1 MESNH
6 YHQHGSK
13 KSVTM
18 VHNKYNSPLGLYS
31 TEKVAETLQ
40 RHTRLLGNGAVGW
53 VRIVISIIATINF
66 VKFEYTVLT
75 RIICPPLFL
84 YIGVNP
90 FSPLVETCKY
100 ACCAIIF
107 IKSMNDRSNSRFA
120 ASIDLIVTYNQGWE
134 QILKGGNSRGHLSK
148 GAIVAVPL
156 SIGDHFI
163 LHQVFFIFC

>member
-6 YHQHGSK
+6 YHQPGSK

-100 ACCAIIF
+100 ACCAI
-107 IKSMNDRSNSRFA
+107 KSMNDRSNSRFA
-120 ASIDLIVTYNQGWE
+120 ASIDLIVTYNQGWKP
-134 QILKGGNSRGHLSK
+134 ILKKNYFRK
-148 GAIVAVPL
+148 RYRYP
-156 SIGDHFI
+156 
-163 LHQVFFIFC
+163 VFFLFLIIGR

>member
-6 YHQHGSK
+6 YHQPGSK

-100 ACCAIIF
+100 ACCAI
-107 IKSMNDRSNSRFA
+107 KSMNDRSNSRFA

-134 QILKGGNSRGHLSK
+134 PILKGGNSRGHLSK